1 MISYE
6 PLFHT
11 LLRKKRKLSDL
22 AEAGISSRIIAKFRK
37 NEHVNTSTL
46 EKICLYLQCNIEDV
60 IEIIPDDCNKNP
72 KIYHL
77 PIDTPM
83 KPDPEDY

>member
-11 LLRKKRKLSDL
+11 LIEKKKNLSDL
-22 AEAGISSRIIAKFRK
+22 VNAGISSRIVAKFRK

-46 EKICLYLQCNIEDV
+46 EKICLYLNCSIQDV
-60 IEIIPDDCNKNP
+60 IEIK
-72 KIYHL
+72 
-77 PIDTPM
+77 
-83 KPDPEDY
+83 

>member
-11 LLRKKRKLSDL
+11 LIEKKKKLSDL
-22 AEAGISSRIIAKFRK
+22 TNAGLSSRIVAKFRK

-46 EKICLYLQCNIEDV
+46 EKICLYLNCSIQDV
-60 IEIIPDDCNKNP
+60 IEILPDK
-72 KIYHL
+72 
-77 PIDTPM
+77 
-83 KPDPEDY
+83 

>member
-22 AEAGISSRIIAKFRK
+22 TEAGISSRIIAKFRK

-60 IEIIPDDCNKNP
+60 IEIIPDNHNANP
-72 KIYHL
+72 EVYHS
-77 PIDTPM
+77 PSWHHNE
-83 KPDPEDY
+83 PDPEIG